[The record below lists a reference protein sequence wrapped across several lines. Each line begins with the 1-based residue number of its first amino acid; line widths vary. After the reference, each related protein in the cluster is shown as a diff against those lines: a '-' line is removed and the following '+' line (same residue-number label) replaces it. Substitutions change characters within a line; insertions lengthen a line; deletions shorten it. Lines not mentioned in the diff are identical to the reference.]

1 MREIVLCGNPNCG
14 KTTLMNALTGTLL
27 PVGNW
32 PGVTVEKKQARLDL
46 PSGAAVLTDLPGL
59 YALSAYSVEEKVA
72 AQALQAREMDLVLN
86 VVDATA
92 LERNLYLTL
101 ALRDAGY
108 PVVMALNLMD
118 ALLEGGGAVDVAV
131 LARELGLEVVAVSAA
146 RGEGLEALR
155 TAADRALLSSSAPV
169 CGPCGGQAASARVPY
184 DAHIRRAALRYAEI
198 ERILRRA
205 HYVQPQAPLQRIDG
219 IALHR
224 LWAYPLFFAL
234 LALMFYVTFGPFG
247 SVITRL
253 MEWGVA
259 VASMGSA
266 QFLATV
272 GAAPWLRSLL
282 LDGALAGVG
291 GVICFM
297 PQVLTLFLMLTVLE
311 DCGYMA
317 RAAFLWDR
325 PLRALGLSG
334 RSFIP
339 LLMGFGCTT
348 SAAAAA
354 RSVDDE
360 RDRRTTVLLLPFMS
374 CGAKLP
380 VYALFGAALF
390 ARNQAG
396 LVLGLYLL
404 GMSLMALCGC
414 VLRRIRKTPESPFV
428 LELPPYR
435 RPQLHS
441 IMKRLWKRAR
451 EFIFRAGTLI
461 FLMSLVVWLLQ
472 SVTWALKWAE
482 SGQQSAFAGIS
493 RLLVP
498 LMRPLGIT
506 DWRQCAALMSGL
518 VAKEAVVSSMVVL
531 YRAQDAH
538 QLVGVLPA
546 FFSHRSAA
554 AFLVFTLLY
563 PPCLSA
569 LAAMR
574 RELGS
579 MRLMWMSVAMQVGV
593 AYVAAVAVYAMLK

>member
-32 PGVTVEKKQARLDL
+32 PGVTVEKKQARLAL
-46 PSGAAVLTDLPGL
+46 PTGDALLTDLPGL

-72 AQALQAREMDLVLN
+72 AAALAERHMDLVLN

-92 LERNLYLTL
+92 LERNLFLTL
-101 ALRDAGY
+101 SLRDAGY
-108 PVVMALNLMD
+108 PVVVALNLMD
-118 ALLEGGGAVDVAV
+118 ALKDGGGAVDAAA
-131 LARELGLEVVAVSAA
+131 LSRALGVPVVPVSAA
-146 RGEGLEALR
+146 RREGFGALYEAVGNALR
-155 TAADRALLSSSAPV
+155 GVPRLDATTAQAGTGTRNAKEGVPDRASKTYADIEHILR
-169 CGPCGGQAASARVPY
+169 AAQYVPPRAESARI
-184 DAHIRRAALRYAEI
+184 DA
-198 ERILRRA
+198 
-205 HYVQPQAPLQRIDG
+205 

-224 LWAYPLFFAL
+224 LWAYPVFFAL
-234 LALMFYVTFGPFG
+234 LGLIFFLTFGPVG
-247 SVITRL
+247 ATLTRL
-253 MEWGVA
+253 MELGVA
-259 VASMGSA
+259 ASASFLSA
-266 QFLATV
+266 AMTSL

-291 GVICFM
+291 GVVCFM
-297 PQVLTLFLMLTVLE
+297 PQVMLLFLMLTALE
-311 DCGYMA
+311 DSGYMA

-325 PLRALGLSG
+325 PLRSLGLSG

-339 LLMGFGCTT
+339 LVMGLGCTT

-360 RDRRTTVLLLPFMS
+360 RDRRMTILLLPFMS

-380 VYALFGAALF
+380 VYALFGAAFF
-390 ARNQAG
+390 ARNQVA

-404 GMSLMALCGC
+404 GMSLMALCGGILGR
-414 VLRRIRKTPESPFV
+414 VMNLPESPFV
-428 LELPPYR
+428 LEMPPYR
-435 RPQLHS
+435 WPQWRS
-441 IMKRLWKRAR
+441 VMRRLSARAW
-451 EFIFRAGTLI
+451 EFLLRAGTLI
-461 FLMSLVVWLLQ
+461 FLLSLLIWLLQ
-472 SVTWALKWAE
+472 SVTRDLGWAA
-482 SGQQSAFAGIS
+482 SGQESAFAGLA

-498 LMRPLGIT
+498 LMRPLGIV
-506 DWRQCAALMSGL
+506 DWRQCAALLSGL

-531 YRAQDAH
+531 YRAGDAR
-538 QLVGVLPA
+538 QLVSVLPDQ
-546 FFSHRSAA
+546 FSQASAA

-579 MRLMWMSVAMQVGV
+579 RRWMWASVAMQVGV
-593 AYVAAVAVYAMLK
+593 AYVAGAVVFWVMG